1 MDLRVLSSILWPVCC
16 LLSVSHRQNPF
27 VALKTSS
34 LLLKNALPSFQVFD
48 AADAMSLNLKR
59 FPRKNTNFAEIEF
72 GLFFSPLY
80 LANSSSP
87 NLSLRDKSKLIKVE

>member
-1 MDLRVLSSILWPVCC
+1 MQLTPCLRILKD
-16 LLSVSHRQNPF
+16 F
-27 VALKTSS
+27 LK
-34 LLLKNALPSFQVFD
+34 
-48 AADAMSLNLKR
+48 
-59 FPRKNTNFAEIEF
+59 KNTNFAEIEF